1 MLKKYF
7 MIVDPFSLIYPFFQ
21 LAWFSLLRL
30 KEGRESFEEKMGRLF
45 VVTLEGKIYSCKYCG
60 VHLAVSDDI
69 LSKVLPSSR
78 LINKQINLFYSWYF
92 ELMYNL
98 ELGSINFVDSVIS
111 VLGGWLTLYI
121 LEVYDFF
128 YFLFFLNWTSQLTIV
143 DLVKLGYDLVTL
155 DCIICFRLYLRE
167 IIFVTPWMVLGFTG
181 ME

>member
-1 MLKKYF
+1 
-7 MIVDPFSLIYPFFQ
+7 
-21 LAWFSLLRL
+21 
-30 KEGRESFEEKMGRLF
+30 
-45 VVTLEGKIYSCKYCG
+45 
-60 VHLAVSDDI
+60 
-69 LSKVLPSSR
+69 
-78 LINKQINLFYSWYF
+78 
-92 ELMYNL
+92 MYNL

-167 IIFVTPWMVLGFTG
+167 IIFVTP
-181 ME
+181 